1 MPLIRTCGE
10 GYTYLRN
17 ITEKE
22 RNTLHLL
29 VDEEDDPAE
38 SGYRAKII
46 LLKDDGYTVPEIR
59 KITNHHDN
67 NIRRK
72 WIHRFN
78 EKEGVEG
85 IISKIH
91 THKSIKFTDA
101 IEKQIVEIATR
112 NPRKYY
118 GMSFSTWA
126 LRLLAGFIMKDMKL
140 IEEIS
145 HTEIRNILL
154 KHGIRWRQSKTVL
167 GHSQDPEYNIKKVH

>member
-1 MPLIRTCGE
+1 VVRD
-10 GYTYLRN
+10 TYLRS

-29 VDEEDDPAE
+29 VDADDDPAE

-67 NIRRK
+67 NIRK

-78 EKEGVEG
+78 EKGVEG

-118 GMSFSTWA
+118 GMSFSTWS
-126 LRLLAGFIMKDMKL
+126 LRVLAGFIMKDMKL
-140 IEEIS
+140 IDSIS
-145 HTEIRNILL
+145 HAEIRNILL
-154 KHGIRWRQSKTVL
+154 KHGIRWRKSKMVL
-167 GHSQDPEYNIKKVH
+167 ANNKDPYYDIKKVH

>member
-1 MPLIRTCGE
+1 M
-10 GYTYLRN
+10 
-17 ITEKE
+17 
-22 RNTLHLL
+22 L
-29 VDEEDDPAE
+29 VDEDDPE

-67 NIRRK
+67 NIRK

-78 EKEGVEG
+78 EKGVEG

-118 GMSFSTWA
+118 GTTIFYMVIAFVGWIYNERYETDRRDKSYRDKKYFVKTWNQ
-126 LRLLAGFIMKDMKL
+126 METVK
-140 IEEIS
+140 
-145 HTEIRNILL
+145 N
-154 KHGIRWRQSKTVL
+154 GIGS
-167 GHSQDPEYNIKKVH
+167 

>member
-1 MPLIRTCGE
+1 VSD
-10 GYTYLRN
+10 TYLRS

-29 VDEEDDPAE
+29 VDEDDPE

-67 NIRRK
+67 NIRK

-78 EKEGVEG
+78 EKGVEG

-101 IEKQIVEIATR
+101 IE
-112 NPRKYY
+112 N
-118 GMSFSTWA
+118 
-126 LRLLAGFIMKDMKL
+126 KL
-140 IEEIS
+140 
-145 HTEIRNILL
+145 
-154 KHGIRWRQSKTVL
+154 
-167 GHSQDPEYNIKKVH
+167 

>member
-1 MPLIRTCGE
+1 M
-10 GYTYLRN
+10 
-17 ITEKE
+17 
-22 RNTLHLL
+22 L
-29 VDEEDDPAE
+29 VDEDDDPAE

-67 NIRRK
+67 NIRK

-78 EKEGVEG
+78 EKGVEG

-118 GMSFSTWA
+118 EKNRNVIFYMVIAFVGWIYNERYETDRRDKSYRDKKYLVKTWNQ
-126 LRLLAGFIMKDMKL
+126 METVK
-140 IEEIS
+140 
-145 HTEIRNILL
+145 N
-154 KHGIRWRQSKTVL
+154 GIGS
-167 GHSQDPEYNIKKVH
+167 